1 VKQKIKQQV
10 VLKIKK
16 VYNEPMP
23 PVKKYLPTLLL
34 IIAVY
39 AWYFIS
45 YQSAHPKALNV
56 LGAQSNVALY
66 EQPDSGHTP
75 ILDALQSAKKE
86 ILVEVYLLSD
96 KQIINALEDAKARGI
111 AVKVMMEEHPFGGGN
126 LNQKTETAL
135 AANNIQTEW
144 SDPAFAL
151 THEKAIVIDDN
162 EALILSQNLT
172 ASSFSKNRE
181 YDVFDTNP
189 SDVQEIRT
197 IFIDDW
203 ERKSFSPTAD
213 DNIIESPND
222 SRAGITTL
230 LTNAQKSID
239 MEVEDINDNALVNL
253 LSEKAKTM
261 PVRLIVPTIKQVSSN
276 QTALQEISAAGVQIK
291 TISSPYMH
299 AKMIVADDTK
309 AYVGSINFST
319 QSLDENRELGIILTQ
334 QDSIQKLETTF
345 ASDWDKANAL

>member
-1 VKQKIKQQV
+1 M
-10 VLKIKK
+10 L
-16 VYNEPMP
+16 

-34 IIAVY
+34 MIAVY
-39 AWYFIS
+39 AWYFFF
-45 YQSAHPKALNV
+45 YQPVHPKKLNV

-66 EQPDSGHTP
+66 VQPDSGHTP
-75 ILDALQSAKKE
+75 IIDALQSAKKE

-96 KQIINALEDAKARGI
+96 KQIISALEDAKARGVD
-111 AVKVMMEEHPFGGGN
+111 VKVMMEEHPFGGGN
-126 LNQKTETAL
+126 LNQKTETTL
-135 AANNIQTEW
+135 NANNIQTEW
-144 SDPAFAL
+144 SDPAFTL
-151 THEKAIVIDDN
+151 THEKAIVIDNN

-172 ASSFSKNRE
+172 GSSFTKNRE

-189 SDVQEIRT
+189 SDVQEVRT

-203 ERKSFSPTAD
+203 ERKSFSPTPD

-239 MEVEDINDNALVNL
+239 LETEDINDSAVINL

-261 PVRLIVPTIKQVSSN
+261 PVRLLVPTLKQLSSN
-276 QTALQEISAAGVQIK
+276 QKALQELSTAGVQVK

-299 AKMIVADDTK
+299 AKMIVTDDAK

-319 QSLDENRELGIILTQ
+319 QSMDENRELGIILTQ

-345 ASDWDKANAL
+345 AGDWDKANTL